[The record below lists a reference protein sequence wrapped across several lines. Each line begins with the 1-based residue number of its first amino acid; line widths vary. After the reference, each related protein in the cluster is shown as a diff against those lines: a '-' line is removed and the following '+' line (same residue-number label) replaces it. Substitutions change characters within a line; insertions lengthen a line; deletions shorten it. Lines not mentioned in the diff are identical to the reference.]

1 WAMWIEAE
9 GCFKVPMSVGPINKE
24 GLTGTFYADFSKYE
38 GQVPELVDGEVYSF
52 IGLITVDEGGERNS
66 ARRASANQNVGTRY
80 MVYPL
85 QEWQCEGAIRDNVIT
100 NGITDTHAGKQ
111 VANVEYVS
119 VTGIRSSK
127 PFHGANVVITT
138 YTDGS
143 RSVGKQVR

>member
-1 WAMWIEAE
+1 
-9 GCFKVPMSVGPINKE
+9 
-24 GLTGTFYADFSKYE
+24 
-38 GQVPELVDGEVYSF
+38 
-52 IGLITVDEGGERNS
+52 
-66 ARRASANQNVGTRY
+66 
-80 MVYPL
+80 
-85 QEWQCEGAIRDNVIT
+85 AIRDNVIT